1 MSMIKDE
8 IKDLITN
15 HTIEIE
21 ELNEHTCLRIR
32 KVINELYVDKKKKG
46 LWLWEKL
53 IRFNYISDNN
63 GWSYIKEFVL
73 DSVCIMFFNEFDE
86 KTMYKIKNG
95 VDLNYLLSETSGFEF
110 YITDFNYSYLIC
122 FNHHDVLYGC
132 GNAIKWIDGL
142 KNDDRS

>member
-21 ELNEHTCLRIR
+21 ELSEHMCLRIR
-32 KVINELYVDKKKKG
+32 KVINELYVDKEKKG

-53 IRFNYISDNN
+53 IRFNYVSDNN

-73 DSVCIMFFNEFDE
+73 DSACIMFFNEFDE
-86 KTMYKIKNG
+86 KAMYKIKNG

-110 YITDFNYSYLIC
+110 YITDLNYSYLIC
-122 FNHHDVLYGC
+122 FNHHDILYGC
-132 GNAIKWIDGL
+132 GNAIKWIDSL